1 MNIEKERGM
10 WKMPGNNLDET
21 SKQKQ
26 EKQEKKK
33 KKKKQNQK
41 QKKVG
46 VEVMTAVAVAMVVMR
61 HRWVIECPHQAEYRL
76 PNPILHN
83 TPGTKP

>member
-21 SKQKQ
+21 SKLKQ

-33 KKKKQNQK
+33 KKKKQNLK
-41 QKKVG
+41 LKKAG
-46 VEVMTAVAVAMVVMR
+46 VEVMTVVAVVMVVMR
-61 HRWVIECPHQAEYRL
+61 RRWLELKHRGGFRL
-76 PNPILHN
+76 VKPSHN
-83 TPGTKP
+83 TQGMRL